1 MKYGLLVDFGAP
13 YCNYGDYAQSIAIE
27 HLYESMEIPE
37 NEIIQISTKELATY
51 DGEQLLLPY
60 SYVLH
65 FLVSPEDGRVALSDK
80 ITPVFLG
87 ASVEFAMLLNSY
99 SLDNFF
105 SPGKGWIEMFRKF
118 APIGC
123 RDEFTYKFIT
133 RLGIPAYLQ
142 GCITNILPHRRDGIY
157 KKVLLI
163 DCPSEVLPYIP
174 NELLANAE
182 VLSNAEYIG
191 NLSIQDNYI
200 KIKQRYE
207 YYRDNAALVVTTR
220 FHVVTPCNAMG
231 IPAIFTMRT
240 FDKHSEDIR
249 LDTLNPF
256 IQLCSSENYS
266 DINWYPQWQD
276 FSELKTHITQLA
288 IARIHE
294 VYKRHTATS
303 QIREFFQTRID
314 EYESVKN
321 TELAYRTRLRDY
333 IQKNYAIPVRGRFYI
348 WGAIQLLCDGNNVV
362 LANLVNENNPNLEF
376 VGWIDTFKSGI
387 LANKPI
393 QKPEGLFL
401 AENEFVIVAAETA
414 VPDALNRFNKM
425 QINEKQFLI
434 ISNTMI
440 EEADLKKVLAQKEE

>member
-27 HLYESMEIPE
+27 YLYGIMGIPE

-105 SPGKGWIEMFRKF
+105 SPEKGWSEMFRKF

-133 RLGIPAYLQ
+133 QLGIPAYLQ

-182 VLSNAEYIG
+182 VMSNAEYIG

-220 FHVVTPCNAMG
+220 FHVATPCNAMG
-231 IPAIFTMRT
+231 IPAIFTMRP

-266 DINWYPQWQD
+266 YINWYPKWQD
-276 FSELKTHITQLA
+276 FRELKSSITQMA
-288 IARIHE
+288 IARIQE
-294 VYKRHTATS
+294 AYERYTRSA
-303 QIREFFQTRID
+303 QIREFFRTRIN
-314 EYESVKN
+314 EYDGIKS
-321 TELAYRTRLRDY
+321 TEYVYKTRLHNF
-333 IQKNYAIPVRGRFYI
+333 IQNYYARPVCGHFYI
-348 WGAIQLLCDGNNVV
+348 WGAIQLLCDGNNVI
-362 LANLVNENNPNLEF
+362 LANLVNENNPNLDF
-376 VGWIDTFKSGI
+376 VGWIDTFKSGM

-393 QKPEGLFL
+393 LKPEEFSLD
-401 AENEFVIVAAETA
+401 ENEFVIVASETA
-414 VPDALNRFNKM
+414 VPDALARFRKM